1 MEWVLSI
8 RSPIITPLF
17 QYITWLGYSDFLF
30 LFIPFCY
37 WFCDRKIYSALP
49 QFVFIS
55 AMLNSFAKS
64 LFKDPR
70 PDDSLNID
78 PWLNTFDP
86 SFGFPSG
93 HAHLAVVIWGFIFLK
108 SNNIFIKA
116 VAMLLLVSVSFSR
129 IYLGVHDIG
138 DVIGGVILGI
148 ISLLFIELLLKNKLS
163 LLSQF
168 DNKYPGLIYLLL
180 VIILLF
186 IWPNDDISIVIGL
199 GFLIIGF
206 WLGQFIDKRSFEFNN
221 SFNLKLKFI
230 SGVIALVGFIF
241 LNQLIEKLFSFINA
255 HHLIETL
262 ISSTILGF
270 YISFISLFILNY
282 FKLQNRDK

>member
-1 MEWVLSI
+1 MEWILSI
-8 RSPIITPLF
+8 RSPTITPLF

-37 WFCDRKIYSALP
+37 WFCDRKIYGALP

-55 AMLNSFAKS
+55 ALVNSLAKS
-64 LFKDPR
+64 FFQDPR
-70 PDDSLNID
+70 PDNSLNID

-116 VAMLLLVSVSFSR
+116 VAMFLLVSVSFSR

-138 DVIGGVILGI
+138 DVIGGMILGI
-148 ISLLFIELLLKNKLS
+148 ISLLLIEFLLKDRLV
-163 LLSQF
+163 LLNQF
-168 DNKYPGLIYLLL
+168 DSKYPGLIYLLL
-180 VIILLF
+180 IIILLF

-206 WLGQFIDKRSFEFNN
+206 WLGQFIEKRSFEF
-221 SFNLKLKFI
+221 K
-230 SGVIALVGFIF
+230 
-241 LNQLIEKLFSFINA
+241 
-255 HHLIETL
+255 
-262 ISSTILGF
+262 
-270 YISFISLFILNY
+270 
-282 FKLQNRDK
+282 

>member
-1 MEWVLSI
+1 MEWILSI
-8 RSPIITPLF
+8 RSPTITPLF

-37 WFCDRKIYSALP
+37 WFCDRKIYGALP

-55 AMLNSFAKS
+55 ALVNSLAKS
-64 LFKDPR
+64 FFQDPR
-70 PDDSLNID
+70 PDNSLNID

-116 VAMLLLVSVSFSR
+116 LAMFLLVSVSFSR

-138 DVIGGVILGI
+138 DVIGGVILGV
-148 ISLLFIELLLKNKLS
+148 ISLLFIELLLRNKL
-163 LLSQF
+163 LFLNRL
-168 DNKYPGLIYLLL
+168 DNKYPGLMYFLL
-180 VIILLF
+180 IITLLF
-186 IWPNDDISIVIGL
+186 IWPNDDNSIVLGL

-206 WLGQFIDKRSFEFNN
+206 WFGQFIDKRNFEFNN
-221 SFNLKLKFI
+221 SFNLTSKFI
-230 SGVIALVGFIF
+230 SGIIALVGFVLF
-241 LNQLIEKLFSFINA
+241 DQLIEKLFN
-255 HHLIETL
+255 L
-262 ISSTILGF
+262 ISDNYLIDTIISSSILGF
-270 YISFISLFILNY
+270 YISFISLFILNTI
-282 FKLQNRDK
+282 KLQNRDK

>member
-1 MEWVLSI
+1 MEWILSI
-8 RSPIITPLF
+8 RSPTITPLF

-37 WFCDRKIYSALP
+37 WFCDRKIYGALP

-55 AMLNSFAKS
+55 ALVNSFAKS
-64 LFKDPR
+64 FFQDPR
-70 PDDSLNID
+70 PDNSLNID
-78 PWLNTFDP
+78 PWLNNFDP

-108 SNNIFIKA
+108 SNNIFIKTL
-116 VAMLLLVSVSFSR
+116 AMFLLVSVSFSR

-138 DVIGGVILGI
+138 DVIGGIILGL
-148 ISLLFIELLLKNKLS
+148 ISLLFIELLLKNKL
-163 LLSQF
+163 LFIKQF
-168 DNKYPGLIYLLL
+168 DYRYPGLIYFLFI
-180 VIILLF
+180 IILLF
-186 IWPNDDISIVIGL
+186 IWPNDDISIVIAL

-221 SFNLKLKFI
+221 SFNLILKFM
-230 SGVIALVGFIF
+230 SGIIALVGFIF
-241 LNQLIEKLFSFINA
+241 LDQLIEKLFTFIST
-255 HHLIETL
+255 HHLVETI
-262 ISSTILGF
+262 ISSTVLGF

-282 FKLQNRDK
+282 LKLQNRDK

>member
-37 WFCDRKIYSALP
+37 WFCDRRIYSALP

-55 AMLNSFAKS
+55 ALLNSFAKS

-116 VAMLLLVSVSFSR
+116 VAMLLLVSISFSR

-148 ISLLFIELLLKNKLS
+148 ISLLFIEFLLKDRLV
-163 LLSQF
+163 LLNQF
-168 DNKYPGLIYLLL
+168 DSKYPGLIYLLL

>member
-55 AMLNSFAKS
+55 ALLNSFAKS

-108 SNNIFIKA
+108 SNNIFIRA

-180 VIILLF
+180 VIILLC

>member
-1 MEWVLSI
+1 MEWILSI
-8 RSPIITPLF
+8 RSPTITPLF

-37 WFCDRKIYSALP
+37 WFCDRKIYGVLP

-55 AMLNSFAKS
+55 ALINSLAKS
-64 LFKDPR
+64 FFKDPR
-70 PDDSLNID
+70 PDNSLNID
-78 PWLNTFDP
+78 PWLNNFDP

-116 VAMLLLVSVSFSR
+116 LAMFLLVSVSFSR

-138 DVIGGVILGI
+138 DVIGGITLGL
-148 ISLLFIELLLKNKLS
+148 ISLLFIELLLKNKL
-163 LLSQF
+163 LFIKQF
-168 DNKYPGLIYLLL
+168 DYKYPGLIYCLFI
-180 VIILLF
+180 IILLF
-186 IWPNDDISIVIGL
+186 IWPNDDISIVIAL

-221 SFNLKLKFI
+221 SFNLILKFM

-241 LNQLIEKLFSFINA
+241 LDQIIEKLFTFINT
-255 HHLIETL
+255 HHLVETI
-262 ISSTILGF
+262 ISSTLLGF

-282 FKLQNRDK
+282 LKLQNRDK